1 MTGFVHG
8 KDSLLGYFLRVAKR
22 KGKCIARRT
31 SRYIFLCALPPSKNT
46 DKWTKIPIRENFFD
60 LHPPPRSRVYP
71 QRENMTKYDE
81 NREEIVKMRG
91 LAMNFGVVPS
101 VVLYTKISNTM

>member
-1 MTGFVHG
+1 
-8 KDSLLGYFLRVAKR
+8 
-22 KGKCIARRT
+22 
-31 SRYIFLCALPPSKNT
+31 
-46 DKWTKIPIRENFFD
+46 
-60 LHPPPRSRVYP
+60 
-71 QRENMTKYDE
+71 MTKYDE